1 MSYTDDHR
9 VSAEELLAM
18 ALEALKRNG
27 LYTEPM
33 HPEDWAAALCPA
45 IESVAV
51 GYGEGYRRGLNH
63 GRTSE

>member
-1 MSYTDDHR
+1 MSYTDIH

-18 ALEALKRNG
+18 ALDALDRNG
-27 LYTEPM
+27 FRIEPM
-33 HPEDWAAALCPA
+33 HPEDWSAALIPA
-45 IESVAV
+45 IEAVAV